1 VLKIRLYIFILAAC
15 FTIFNSYSQED
26 PIPKTNDTIPKI
38 NDTVPKMMDSIIN
51 VPKEFD
57 MLSPSRAAFYSA
69 VLPGLG
75 QAYNGKY
82 WKVPLVWGTLG
93 AGVYFYTLNNDNY
106 NRARTAFKLRT
117 NGKPDEFDGENGN
130 IFLSEDALIRAQ
142 KSYKKDRDLS
152 LLVTVALYILQIVEA
167 STNAHLLQHDVDDNL
182 SINPKIIRDI
192 TTNKSI
198 VGASIN
204 FNF

>member
-1 VLKIRLYIFILAAC
+1 MFILVAC
-15 FTIFNSYSQED
+15 FAIYNSYSQED
-26 PIPKTNDTIPKI
+26 PIPKEKDTILKLTEPILKIEDSTFNTPKQ
-38 NDTVPKMMDSIIN
+38 
-51 VPKEFD
+51 FD

-75 QAYNGKY
+75 QAYNKKY
-82 WKVPLVWGTLG
+82 WKIPLVYGTLG
-93 AGVYFYTLNNDNY
+93 AGVYLYTLNNDNY
-106 NRARTAFKLRT
+106 NRARTAFKLRI
-117 NGKPDEFDGENGN
+117 NDKPDEFDGNNGN
-130 IFLSEDALIRAQ
+130 IFLSEDALVRAQ

-152 LLVTVALYILQIVEA
+152 LLVTVILYVLQIVEA

-182 SINPKIIRDI
+182 SINPRIIKDI

-204 FNF
+204 INF